1 VEAPV
6 AGTTY
11 VIDPD
16 FPSSRFVPVQASG
29 VAGVVW
35 ESDSLEFRER
45 DGRTYVEVSEGTH
58 RLSVRDPAT
67 GARAETWIYV
77 KTL

>member
-1 VEAPV
+1 M

-16 FPSSRFVPVQASG
+16 LPSSRWVPVRASG
-29 VAGVVW
+29 AVLAVW
-35 ESDSLEFRER
+35 ESDSLHFRER
-45 DGRTYVEVSEGTH
+45 DGRTYAEVSEGVH
-58 RLSVRDPAT
+58 RMSVRDPAT
-67 GARAETWIYV
+67 GARAETWIRV